1 MMGAGMKRYL
11 AAGLVLAAGAVQAQ
25 DTSDLDNLSATIWT
39 DPNGCQHWLMDDGVE
54 GYLTPRRGRDGKPV
68 CPGVTEQRRA
78 QDSLPRVTMQ
88 ATVWTD
94 PNGCEHWVS
103 DHGLDGYMSERL
115 TRDGRP
121 VCPGRN

>member
-1 MMGAGMKRYL
+1 MMGAGMKRFL
-11 AAGLVLAAGAVQAQ
+11 AAGLVLAAGAAQAQ
-25 DTSDLDNLSATIWT
+25 AQGTSDLDNLSATI
-39 DPNGCQHWLMDDGVE
+39 
-54 GYLTPRRGRDGKPV
+54 
-68 CPGVTEQRRA
+68 
-78 QDSLPRVTMQ
+78 
-88 ATVWTD
+88 WTD